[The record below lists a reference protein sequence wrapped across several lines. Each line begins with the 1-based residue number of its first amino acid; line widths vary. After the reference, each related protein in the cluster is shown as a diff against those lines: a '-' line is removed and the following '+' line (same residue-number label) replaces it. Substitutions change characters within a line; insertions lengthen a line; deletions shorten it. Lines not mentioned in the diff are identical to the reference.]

1 VCDFC
6 ADRSLEHNFYTNVF
20 ACGPDVRIK
29 AIAPMPFAVAKAQ
42 MGSEVEVFMPQK

>member
-1 VCDFC
+1 
-6 ADRSLEHNFYTNVF
+6 LENTFETKVF
-20 ACGPDVRIK
+20 ACGPEVRIM

>member
-1 VCDFC
+1 
-6 ADRSLEHNFYTNVF
+6 
-20 ACGPDVRIK
+20 VRIK